1 MSYPYQIKSLEQYH
15 EVYKQSIENPEKFW
29 GEIASHFLW
38 RKPFDNVLDWNFS
51 APHIEWF
58 KGGQLNITENCL
70 DRWAEIQPNTPAI
83 IWESNDI
90 NEPHRSI
97 SYKELLVK
105 VNQFC
110 NVLKNNGAKKGDRI
124 CLYMPMV
131 PELAIAVLACARIG
145 AIHSVVFGGFS
156 AQSIADRINDAQ
168 CTLVITADGGYRG
181 AKEIPL
187 KSVIDDA
194 LVQCTSVQ
202 KVIVLTRTQTPV
214 SMIKGRD
221 CWWEDEINNVEN
233 AGNPFVEA
241 EVMEAED
248 PLFILYTSGSTGKP
262 KGVVHTC
269 AGYMLYTNYTFINVF
284 QYQPGDIHFCTAD
297 IGWITGHSYII
308 YGPLSAG
315 ATTLMFEGIPTW
327 PDAGR
332 FWDIVDKFKVNILYT
347 APTAIRSLM
356 SFGTDVI
363 KRKDL
368 RSLKVLGSVGEPINE
383 EAWHWFHEHIGKGK
397 CPIVDTWWQTETGGI
412 LISNLA
418 GITPQKPS
426 YATLPLPGVQPLLLD
441 ENGVPILGGDASLQ
455 DLPSETVSGNLC
467 IRHPWPG
474 ILRTTYGDHER
485 CRLTYFSTYPNLYFT
500 GDGCLRDKEGN
511 YRITGRVDDVLN
523 VSGHRIGTA
532 EVENAI
538 NMHTGVVES
547 AVVGY
552 PHDIKGQGIYAF
564 IIFNGVLDD
573 DKLIA
578 QDINQTVT
586 RVIGAIAKPDKIQIV
601 SGLPKTRSGK
611 IMRRILRK
619 IAEGDTDNLGDV
631 STLLDPAVVE
641 EITTGRI

>member
-38 RKPFDNVLDWNFS
+38 KKPFDNVLDWNFS

-70 DRWAEIQPNTPAI
+70 DRWAETQPNTPAI

-110 NVLKNNGAKKGDRI
+110 HVLKNNGAKKGDRI

-269 AGYMLYTNYTFINVF
+269 AGYMIYTNYTFINVF

-356 SFGTDVI
+356 SFGTDII

-426 YATLPLPGVQPLLLD
+426 YATLPLPGVQPLLVD

-467 IRHPWPG
+467 IRYPWPG

-578 QDINQTVT
+578 QDINQTVS

-619 IAEGDTDNLGDV
+619 IAEGDTDNLGDI
-631 STLLDPAVVE
+631 STLLDPAVVD
-641 EITTGRI
+641 EIKTGRI